1 LTQGQGVVS
10 VAGQRYGSKRGAP
23 LRKGKAMTYAAGR
36 MLLAVLAMA
45 SLAAWVSADE
55 PVDNLTTNPSFE
67 AAANGHA
74 TPANWNG
81 DAAVYARDVSVA
93 RTGKASLRYTNDD
106 PKRYLLCGQ
115 SVPAQ
120 AGHRYRFCVWVKT
133 KGVGGRG
140 GGATV
145 CLEWTDKAGK
155 WMGGSYPNGIKG
167 TRNWT
172 RVEGTADVP
181 ENAGACTLTC
191 YIRRG
196 GTGTAWFDDVEL
208 TLADEQEPLMRT
220 VLASPV
226 YRGRITPA
234 GPDSIRLLAHLN
246 LAEHE
251 VQAGDVR
258 LEAEL
263 VDAAGNVIQKTT
275 RPTVRDGKPVEM
287 VLPVAGLPV
296 GKYAATVKLLGPGD
310 KVLAESSDEI
320 VCIGDDVRPTAFI
333 DEHRRLI
340 LDGKPFFPI
349 GTYWGRITEDE
360 LKLYADSKFNCLMP
374 YNRPTREQMD
384 LAGNL
389 GLKVI
394 YSIKDYYYRTKWCP
408 KSIRSVADEEP
419 MVRQTVRQFRDHP
432 ALLAWYLN
440 DELVKPFLPRL
451 EAHQKWVT
459 EEDPNHP
466 TWVVLGEAGIADVAD
481 FLHTFDVIGTDPY
494 PIDRRS
500 AAMAAQWTM
509 STFRQVDG
517 ARPMWQVPQIFNFSA
532 YERAEKHRTPTYA
545 EKRSMAWQCICEG
558 ATGLVFYSWF
568 DVKDRTYDVPFDTQ
582 WQDLKRMAAEIDV
595 AAPVLLSVEPTP
607 AVSVQ
612 CRPNAPRWLHW
623 LVRSHGGKTV
633 LFVVNNGDGEGQ
645 ATFTLDREIKGV
657 TVPAEKRTI
666 QPKGKSFQDNFRK
679 LDVRMYEL
687 K

>member
-1 LTQGQGVVS
+1 
-10 VAGQRYGSKRGAP
+10 

-45 SLAAWVSADE
+45 SLAAWASADE

-67 AAANGHA
+67 AAANGA
-74 TPANWNG
+74 AMPANWNG
-81 DAAVYARDVSVA
+81 DAAVYSRDESVA
-93 RTGKASLRYTNDD
+93 HTGKASLRYVNID

-115 SVPAQ
+115 PVAVK
-120 AGHRYRFCVWVKT
+120 AGHRYRFSVWVKT
-133 KGVGGRG
+133 QNLTGQGT
-140 GGATV
+140 GATI
-145 CLEWTDKAGK
+145 CLEWQDKAGK
-155 WMGGSYPNGIKG
+155 WLGGSYPDGRKG
-167 TRNWT
+167 TCNWT
-172 RVEGTADVP
+172 KVKGEAVVP
-181 ENAGACTLTC
+181 EEAGSCTLTC
-191 YIRRG
+191 YVRRG
-196 GTGTAWFDDVEL
+196 GKGTAWFDDVKLE
-208 TLADEQEPLMRT
+208 LADVKKPIMRT
-220 VLASPV
+220 VLNSPV
-226 YRGRITPA
+226 YRGRITAA
-234 GPDSIRLLAHLN
+234 GPDDVRLAVHLN
-246 LAEHE
+246 LADYGPK
-251 VQAGDVR
+251 ADDVR
-258 LEAEL
+258 LTGEL
-263 VDAAGNVIQKTT
+263 VDATGKVVRKAAPPRIQDGRAVELVISAG
-275 RPTVRDGKPVEM
+275 D
-287 VLPVAGLPV
+287 LPV
-296 GKYAATVKLLGPGD
+296 GKYTAVVKLLEAGQ
-310 KVLAESSDEI
+310 KVVHETRDEVVRLA
-320 VCIGDDVRPTAFI
+320 DDFRPKAYI

-374 YNRPTREQMD
+374 YNLPTQEQMD
-384 LAGNL
+384 LAQQFGM
-389 GLKVI
+389 KVI

-419 MVRQTVRQFRDHP
+419 LVRQTVRQFRNHP

-440 DELVKPFLPRL
+440 DELVHPFLPRL
-451 EAHQKWVT
+451 EAHQKWVA
-459 EEDPNHP
+459 EEDPDHP
-466 TWVVLGEAGIADVAD
+466 TWVVLGEKGIADVAD

-500 AAMAAQWTM
+500 PGMAAQWTM
-509 STFRQVDG
+509 ATFRQVDG
-517 ARPMWQVPQIFNFSA
+517 SRPLWQVPQIFNFSA

-568 DVKDRTYDVPFDTQ
+568 DVKQRTYDVPFDTQ
-582 WQDLKRMAAEIDV
+582 WQDLKRMAAEIDA
-595 AAPVLLSVEPTP
+595 AAPVLLSVAPVP
-607 AVSVQ
+607 AVKVQ

-645 ATFTLDREIKGV
+645 ATFNLDRKITVV

-666 QPKGKSFQDNFRK
+666 QPKGKSFQDDFKK

-687 K
+687 E